1 MMESKNM
8 KPKFKAKITKAYLI
22 TIEDKD
28 GYEVAH
34 DWSFLNYTE
43 AKKEAEKLLAYVED
57 VTDSVTVLGYE
68 VRDDKEVL

>member
-1 MMESKNM
+1 MSKY
-8 KPKFKAKITKAYLI
+8 KAKITKCYYIA
-22 TIEDKD
+22 IEDKD

-57 VTDSVTVLGYE
+57 VTDSVTILGYE
-68 VRDDKEVL
+68 VRNDKDIENL